1 MDLGFSSEQ
10 EALRD
15 EFRKALANTDPRSAF
30 EGAPHPSGV
39 GDAGLWQRLAELGWL
54 ATLVPEAFGGSGLE
68 PATACMLAEEIGRSL
83 AAVPFA
89 ASACSFTDALVR
101 VADAATAA
109 ALLPGLADGSVRG
122 LPLTDDCWAHAPRLS
137 DDSPA
142 RRPALSGRAFNVLDG
157 AAATHGLALVGADAD
172 ARLVL
177 IELSPACRLPHAAGA
192 PLDLLHPC
200 ASFEFE
206 ALPVQVLAQG
216 PAAVQHWERC
226 VDSHA
231 LFVAFEQLGGAEAA
245 LDAARR
251 YSLERFAFGRA
262 IGSFQALKH
271 LMADMLVA
279 IDLARSNCY
288 FGAAALARGGEL
300 LSEAAAVARI
310 SATAAYQ
317 ACAIGSTQVHGALG
331 VTWES
336 NCHLA
341 YRRAQALAGHP
352 GSQRSWKERLVALLA
367 RRADAR
373 DARDAFEPRSMG
385 HATPRVASS

>member
-1 MDLGFSSEQ
+1 MDLGYSSEQ

-15 EFRKALANTDPRSAF
+15 EFRKALADADPRSAF
-30 EGAPHPSGV
+30 EGEPHPSGL
-39 GDAGLWQRLAELGWL
+39 GDATLWQRLAEHGWL
-54 ATLVPEAFGGSGLE
+54 ATLVPEAHGGSGLE
-68 PATACMLAEEIGRSL
+68 PALACMLAEEIGRSL

-89 ASACSFTDALVR
+89 ASACTFTDALVR
-101 VADAATAA
+101 VADTATAA

-122 LPLTDDCWAHAPRLS
+122 LPLTDDCWAQRPRLV
-137 DDSPA
+137 DDPA
-142 RRPALSGRAFNVLDG
+142 GRRPRLSGRAFNVLDG
-157 AAATHGLALVGADAD
+157 LAATHGMALVGTDAD

-177 IELSPACRLPHAAGA
+177 IELGAACRAPLVAGGG

-200 ASFEFE
+200 ASFEFD
-206 ALPVQVLAQG
+206 AVPVQLLACG
-216 PAAVQHWERC
+216 AAATAHWERC

-251 YSLERFAFGRA
+251 YSLERFAFGRP

-271 LMADMLVA
+271 MMADMLVA

-288 FGAAALARGGEL
+288 FGAAALAQGGDL
-300 LSEAAAVARI
+300 LAEAASVARI

-336 NCHLA
+336 DCHLA

-352 GSQRSWKERLVALLA
+352 GSQRSWKERLMALLA
-367 RRADAR
+367 RRAAAR
-373 DARDAFEPRSMG
+373 DAGEPRSM
-385 HATPRVASS
+385 AAAAPQAVAS

>member
-15 EFRKALANTDPRSAF
+15 EFRKALADTDPRTALDVVRD
-30 EGAPHPSGV
+30 PSGL
-39 GDAGLWQRLAELGWL
+39 GDAGLWQRLADLGWL
-54 ATLVPEAFGGSGLE
+54 ATLVPESSGGSGLE
-68 PATACMLAEEIGRSL
+68 PAVACLLAEEIGRSL

-101 VADAATAA
+101 AADVETAS
-109 ALLPGLADGSVRG
+109 ALLPGLADGTVRG
-122 LPLTDDCWAHAPRLS
+122 LPLTEDCWVQGPRVSDAAPARLPRLT
-137 DDSPA
+137 
-142 RRPALSGRAFNVLDG
+142 GRALNVLDG
-157 AAATHGLALVGADAD
+157 VAATHGLALVGSGPD

-177 IELSPACRLPHAAGA
+177 IELGPACRAPHVAGG

-200 ASFEFE
+200 ASFDFD
-206 ALPVQVLAQG
+206 AWPVQVLKCG
-216 PAAVQHWERC
+216 PAATAHWERC
-226 VDSHA
+226 IDSHA
-231 LFVAFEQLGGAEAA
+231 LFVAFEQLGGAESA
-245 LDAARR
+245 LEAARR

-271 LMADMLVA
+271 MMADMLVA
-279 IDLARSNCY
+279 TDLARSNCY
-288 FGAAALARGGEL
+288 FGAAALAQGGEVL
-300 LSEAAAVARI
+300 AEAAAVARI

-317 ACAIGSTQVHGALG
+317 ICAIGSTQVHGALG

-367 RRADAR
+367 RRADKR
-373 DARDAFEPRSMG
+373 DAHEPSSIG
-385 HATPRVASS
+385 AAAPLATTS

>member
-1 MDLGFSSEQ
+1 MDLGFSPEQ

-15 EFRKALANTDPRSAF
+15 EFRKALADTDPRTAF
-30 EGAPHPSGV
+30 DGDRDPSGL

-54 ATLVPEAFGGSGLE
+54 ATLVPETHGGSGLE
-68 PATACMLAEEIGRSL
+68 PAVACMLAEEIGRSL

-89 ASACSFTDALVR
+89 ASACTFTDALVR
-101 VADAATAA
+101 VADVASAA

-122 LPLTDDCWAHAPRLS
+122 LPLTDDCWVRPPRLS
-137 DDSPA
+137 DDATAA
-142 RRPALSGRAFNVLDG
+142 RHPGLTGLAFNVLDG
-157 AAATHGLALVGADAD
+157 GAATHGLALVGSGLD

-177 IELSPACRLPHAAGA
+177 IELGSACRSPHVAGG

-200 ASFEFE
+200 ASFEFD
-206 ALPVQVLAQG
+206 ALPVQVLACG
-216 PAAVQHWERC
+216 PAAIAHWERC

-271 LMADMLVA
+271 MMADMLVA

-288 FGAAALARGGEL
+288 FGAAALAQGGEVL
-300 LSEAAAVARI
+300 AEAAAVARI

-317 ACAIGSTQVHGALG
+317 ACAIGNTQVHGALG

-367 RRADAR
+367 RRADTR
-373 DARDAFEPRSMG
+373 DACAPPPLG
-385 HATPRVASS
+385 GVAPLVTTS